1 MCNVFRICLR
11 QLSSASEEESSQS
24 ETTEPASSSPSR
36 SASASPPP
44 AEPVEEWVYI
54 NDNYDLRFYKKE
66 IYRLCKSRDCN
77 GVALFLFLLL
87 SILKGHDVKDEEFVE
102 TLCYVGSI
110 LRNMDVKHI
119 NVQVLKSLQA
129 LVECVTNET
138 VLQSVFEN
146 LLFDFRIWSSSEF
159 NVRIG
164 HIQFISTQIKD
175 SPQIFRS
182 EYGVRFF
189 LDVITQYY
197 AGNSQMGYSA
207 GRNRENEVQLTQE
220 EVKIIRA
227 SLLGLYKMEPYLF
240 TTVTESFLRPNQ
252 LVLVPKQRQ
261 SLRYVQFFPGQRTHR
276 RPAIRDEKLHSDD
289 VALQGYVQW
298 P

>member
-1 MCNVFRICLR
+1 M
-11 QLSSASEEESSQS
+11 
-24 ETTEPASSSPSR
+24 
-36 SASASPPP
+36 
-44 AEPVEEWVYI
+44 
-54 NDNYDLRFYKKE
+54 
-66 IYRLCKSRDCN
+66 
-77 GVALFLFLLL
+77 
-87 SILKGHDVKDEEFVE
+87 KDEEFAE
-102 TLCYVGSI
+102 TLRYVGSI
-110 LRNMDVKHI
+110 LRNMDVKLI
-119 NVQVLKSLQA
+119 NVKVLRSLQA

-175 SPQIFRS
+175 SPPRFRS

-197 AGNSQMGYSA
+197 GEHAPMGNSA

-227 SLLGLYKMEPYLF
+227 SLLGLYKMELYHIM
-240 TTVTESFLRPNQ
+240 TQ
-252 LVLVPKQRQ
+252 
-261 SLRYVQFFPGQRTHR
+261 
-276 RPAIRDEKLHSDD
+276 
-289 VALQGYVQW
+289 
-298 P
+298 

>member
-1 MCNVFRICLR
+1 MLIHLR
-11 QLSSASEEESSQS
+11 HLSSGSEAESTQS

-36 SASASPPP
+36 SASASPLC
-44 AEPVEEWVYI
+44 AEPEEEWVYI

-66 IYRLCKSRDCN
+66 IYRLCKSRNCN
-77 GVALFLFLLL
+77 GVALFMFLLL
-87 SILKGHDVKDEEFVE
+87 SILKGHDVKDEEFAE
-102 TLCYVGSI
+102 TLCYVGGI
-110 LRNMDVKHI
+110 LRNMDVKLI
-119 NVQVLKSLQA
+119 NVQVLRSLQA

-175 SPQIFRS
+175 SPQIFRA

-197 AGNSQMGYSA
+197 GENSQMVNSA
-207 GRNRENEVQLTQE
+207 GRNRENEVQLTQA

-227 SLLGLYKMEPYLF
+227 SLLGLCTMEAYIL
-240 TTVTESFLRPNQ
+240 TSAN
-252 LVLVPKQRQ
+252 
-261 SLRYVQFFPGQRTHR
+261 
-276 RPAIRDEKLHSDD
+276 RDIIEANSKL
-289 VALQGYVQW
+289 
-298 P
+298 

>member
-1 MCNVFRICLR
+1 MKISLLYCFYYLCHRSP
-11 QLSSASEEESSQS
+11 SSTSEEESSEKES
-24 ETTEPASSSPSR
+24 TEAANSVPSNASTSPC
-36 SASASPPP
+36 
-44 AEPVEEWVYI
+44 EEKQEEEEWVFI
-54 NDNYDLRFYKKE
+54 NDNHDLRFYKRE
-66 IYRLCKSRDCN
+66 IYRLCKSHSCN

-87 SILKGHDVKDEEFVE
+87 SILTGHDVKDEEFAE
-102 TLCYVGSI
+102 TLSYVGSI
-110 LRNMDVKHI
+110 LRNMDVTFV
-119 NVQVLKSLQA
+119 NVPVLRSLQA

-138 VLQSVFEN
+138 VLQSVHEN

-175 SPQIFRS
+175 NPPRFRS

-197 AGNSQMGYSA
+197 GENGTIGNSA

-227 SLLGLYKMEPYLF
+227 SLLGLYVHY
-240 TTVTESFLRPNQ
+240 
-252 LVLVPKQRQ
+252 
-261 SLRYVQFFPGQRTHR
+261 
-276 RPAIRDEKLHSDD
+276 
-289 VALQGYVQW
+289 
-298 P
+298 

>member
-1 MCNVFRICLR
+1 MCLPICLR
-11 QLSSASEEESSQS
+11 HLSSSSEAESTQS
-24 ETTEPASSSPSR
+24 ETTEPANSSPSR
-36 SASASPPP
+36 SANASPC
-44 AEPVEEWVYI
+44 AEVEEEWVYI

-66 IYRLCKSRDCN
+66 IYRLCKSRNCN

-87 SILKGHDVKDEEFVE
+87 SILKGHDVNDEEFAE

-110 LRNMDVKHI
+110 LRNMDVQLI
-119 NVQVLKSLQA
+119 NVQVLRSLQA
-129 LVECVTNET
+129 LVECVTNDT
-138 VLQSVFEN
+138 VRQSVFEN

-175 SPQIFRS
+175 SPQIFRT

-197 AGNSQMGYSA
+197 AEDSQLGNSA

-227 SLLGLYKMEPYLF
+227 SLLGL
-240 TTVTESFLRPNQ
+240 
-252 LVLVPKQRQ
+252 
-261 SLRYVQFFPGQRTHR
+261 
-276 RPAIRDEKLHSDD
+276 
-289 VALQGYVQW
+289 
-298 P
+298 